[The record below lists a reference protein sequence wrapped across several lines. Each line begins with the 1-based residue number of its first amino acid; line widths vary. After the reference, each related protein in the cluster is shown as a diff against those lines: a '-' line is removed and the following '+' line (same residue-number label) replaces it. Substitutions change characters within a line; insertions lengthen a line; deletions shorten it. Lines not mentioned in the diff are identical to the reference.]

1 MIILLQEAVFVMSSA
16 EHTGQIVQII
26 SFQRV
31 RGPFLS
37 IGFGDYFKRK
47 NLFLKICKYDR

>member
-1 MIILLQEAVFVMSSA
+1 MTILLQEAVFVMSSA
-16 EHTGQIVQII
+16 ERTGQIVQII

-37 IGFGDYFKRK
+37 IGFW
-47 NLFLKICKYDR
+47 